1 MATQNKIKWQQ
12 KDYVTLGKAVAN
24 FNKKINELNKEEK
37 KLYLPDTINY
47 KEVKENIV
55 TRNELN
61 RIIKSLKRFS
71 KEGSEDIYTTKAGEQ
86 MTNWERQ
93 ELRDTVKNCKKSFK
107 SRT

>member
-1 MATQNKIKWQQ
+1 MSASTISKIKWQQ

-37 KLYLPDTINY
+37 KLYLPDTITY

-61 RIIKSLKRFS
+61 RVIKSLKRFS
-71 KEGSEDIYTTKAGEQ
+71 NPRSRRYIYNKSRG
-86 MTNWERQ
+86 TNDKLGTSRITVFSQ
-93 ELRDTVKNCKKSFK
+93 ELQKIV
-107 SRT
+107 

>member
-1 MATQNKIKWQQ
+1 MSASTISKIRWQQ

-47 KEVKENIV
+47 KEIKENIV

-61 RIIKSLKRFS
+61 RVIKSLKRFS
-71 KEGSEDIYTTKAGEQ
+71 NPRGRRYIYNKSRG
-86 MTNWERQ
+86 TNDKLGTSRITECSQ
-93 ELRDTVKNCKKSFK
+93 ELQKIV
-107 SRT
+107 

>member
-1 MATQNKIKWQQ
+1 MSASAISKIKWQQ

-37 KLYLPDTINY
+37 KLYLPDTITY

-61 RIIKSLKRFS
+61 RVIKSLKRFLNPR
-71 KEGSEDIYTTKAGEQ
+71 GRRYIYNKSRG
-86 MTNWERQ
+86 TNDKLGTSRITVFSQ
-93 ELRDTVKNCKKSFK
+93 ELQKIV
-107 SRT
+107 